1 MPEGSTESSGRR
13 ALLGGRNLV
22 ALGAAGACLVVGY
35 LLLQSGSTSLAAV
48 LLVLG
53 YCVLLP
59 VAIAL

>member
-1 MPEGSTESSGRR
+1 MESNGRR

-22 ALGAAGACLVVGY
+22 ALAAAGACLVVGY
-35 LLLQSGSTSLAAV
+35 LLLQAGSTSLAAV